1 MMTAYEHAAEAAEGD
16 LSSRVLDRLTS
27 QLGSQAKV
35 QAIFGEPVERD
46 GITVIPVARVRW
58 GVGGGGGAGPEGS
71 GSGGGGGVYAEPVGY
86 VEMTSAGAVFRPM
99 PRSMGAAQIVA
110 VAVAAAIVLR
120 AVARFRR

>member
-1 MMTAYEHAAEAAEGD
+1 MTTAYERATEAAEGD

-27 QLGSQAKV
+27 QLSSHAKV

-58 GVGGGGGAGPEGS
+58 GVGGGGGAGPAGS
-71 GSGGGGGVYAEPVGY
+71 GSGGGGGVTAEPVGY
-86 VEMTSAGAVFRPM
+86 IEIASAGAVFRPV
-99 PRSMGAAQIVA
+99 PRSMGPAQIIG

-120 AVARFRR
+120 AVASFRR